1 MGGMGLVFNI
11 AKDALVA
18 QRYSMDVTAHNIAN
32 VDTPGYSKQD
42 PVIAARTSTPVNG
55 LNFGTGADLEAITR
69 NSDQLLE
76 NRLMKQKSSLLSSQ
90 EMASYLRVLEGVFNE
105 NTETSIS
112 ALLSDFWNQWHEISI
127 NPDGP
132 PERMA
137 LYEQGNLLSEQ
148 FMLLD
153 QEMSQMV
160 VDLTKSVN
168 AGIGKVNQ
176 IAAEIAETNNKI
188 TGLELDHPAADIR
201 DKRNALVSELS
212 GYLDITTFEQSNGTL
227 TVVSAKGAIL
237 VQDDL
242 SYDLE
247 MGGVDGDRVM
257 WQSSGSTTIDITDH
271 ITNGSING
279 WLDMRDEVIAE
290 TRLDLDAMVKELV
303 WIVNEQHSQG
313 VGVKLFEPGMTLTG
327 SYQTNTDLGDL
338 PFGDRI
344 QFVANAFE
352 LWIEDR
358 TVPGNPVIANVTID
372 LNALNGNSTLADL
385 ANAINAQIAG
395 AGLAGVTADG
405 SGTSLELTA
414 NNNTAFGF
422 SDDVSGILAAL
433 GVNTFFKG
441 FGSGTIGM
449 NDTLTDNEYIAAGM
463 IDGVGNYVEGDNANA
478 LAIADLQFTSTPI
491 EQWTV
496 DRANGNTVVNVTSTI
511 EEYYH
516 SLVGAIGITS
526 SSVSRGMVFEE
537 EMVSS
542 LQEMRDAIS
551 AVSLDEEMT
560 NLIKYQHAYASAAK
574 LITAADEMLQTL
586 LDMK

>member
-11 AKDALVA
+11 AKSALIA
-18 QRYSMDVTAHNIAN
+18 HRYSMDVTAHNIAN
-32 VDTPGYSKQD
+32 VDTPGYSRQD
-42 PVIAARTSTPVNG
+42 PVMVARSAENVNG
-55 LNFGTGADLEAITR
+55 LNFGNGADIETITR

-76 NRLMKQKSSLLSSQ
+76 NRLMKQKSSLLSSE
-90 EMASYLRVLEGVFNE
+90 EMTSYLRVLEGVFNE

-112 ALLSDFWNQWHEISI
+112 AALSDFWNQWHEIST

-132 PERMA
+132 SERIA
-137 LYEQGNLLSEQ
+137 LYDHSTLLSER
-148 FMLLD
+148 FLILD
-153 QEMSQMV
+153 EEMSRMV
-160 VDLTKSVN
+160 VDLNKSVS

-176 IAAEIAETNNKI
+176 ITAEIAEANRKI
-188 TGLELDHPAADIR
+188 TGLELDQPAADLR
-201 DKRNALVSELS
+201 DKRNNLISELT
-212 GYLDITTFEQSNGTL
+212 GYLDVNTFEQSNGTV

-237 VQDDL
+237 VQDDS
-242 SYDLE
+242 SYDLA
-247 MGGVDGDRVM
+247 MGGVDGDRVI
-257 WQSSGSTTIDITDH
+257 WQSSGSNTIDITDH

-290 TRLDLDAMVKELV
+290 TRLDLDAMAKEFI
-303 WIVNEQHSQG
+303 WMVNGQHSQG

-327 SYQTNTDLGDL
+327 SYQTSTDLGDL
-338 PFGDRI
+338 PYGDRI

-358 TVPGNPVIANVTID
+358 TNPGSPVMNNVTID
-372 LNALNGNSTLADL
+372 LSALNSNSTLTDL

-405 SGTSLELTA
+405 SGTSMELTA
-414 NNNTAFGF
+414 DNNTAFGF
-422 SDDVSGILAAL
+422 SDDTSNILAAL
-433 GVNTFFKG
+433 GVNTFFEG

-449 NDTLTDNEYIAAGM
+449 NNTLTDHEYIAAGR
-463 IDGVGNYVEGDNANA
+463 IDGVGNYPSGDNSNA
-478 LAIADLQFTSTPI
+478 LAMTDLQFTSTPI
-491 EQWTV
+491 ERWTV

-511 EEYYH
+511 EDYYH
-516 SLVGAIGITS
+516 SLVGAIGLTS
-526 SSVSRGMVFEE
+526 SSVSRGMGFQE
-537 EMVSS
+537 EMVTK

-574 LITAADEMLQTL
+574 LITIADEMLQTL

>member
-11 AKDALVA
+11 AKDALIA

-32 VDTPGYSKQD
+32 VDTPGYSRQD
-42 PVIAARTSTPVNG
+42 PVLAARISTPVNG
-55 LNFGTGADLEAITR
+55 LNFGTGADIDAITR

-76 NRLMKQKSSLLSSQ
+76 NRLMKQKSSLLSSE
-90 EMASYLRVLEGVFNE
+90 EMASYLRVLEGIFNE

-132 PERMA
+132 SERMA
-137 LYEQGNLLSEQ
+137 LHEQGNLLSDQ
-148 FMLLD
+148 LLLLD
-153 QEMSQMV
+153 GEMSQMV
-160 VDLTKSVN
+160 VDLTKSVS
-168 AGIGKVNQ
+168 AGISKVNQ
-176 IAAEIAETNNKI
+176 ITAEIAETNQKV
-188 TGLELDHPAADIR
+188 TGLELDQPAADLR
-201 DKRNALVSELS
+201 DKRNTLISELS
-212 GYLDITTFEQSNGTL
+212 GYLDITTFEQSNGTV

-237 VQDDL
+237 VQDDS
-242 SYDLE
+242 SYDLAL
-247 MGGVDGDRVM
+247 GGVDGDRVI
-257 WQSSGSTTIDITDH
+257 WQSSGSTMIDITDH

-290 TRLDLDAMVKELV
+290 TRLDLDAMVKEFI
-303 WIVNEQHSQG
+303 WMVNGQHSQG
-313 VGVKLFEPGMTLTG
+313 VGAKLFEPGMTLTG
-327 SYQTNTDLGDL
+327 SYQTSTDLGDL
-338 PFGDRI
+338 QFGNRI

-358 TVPGNPVIANVTID
+358 TIPGNPVMNNVTID
-372 LNALNGNSTLADL
+372 LSGLNGGSTLTDL
-385 ANAINAQIAG
+385 ATEINNQIAG

-414 NNNTAFGF
+414 DNNTAFGF
-422 SDDVSGILAAL
+422 SDDASGILAAL
-433 GVNTFFKG
+433 GVNTFFEG

-449 NDTLTDNEYIAAGM
+449 NNTLTDHEYIAAGR
-463 IDGVGNYVEGDNANA
+463 IDNGGNYPSGDNTNA
-478 LAIADLQFTSTPI
+478 LAMTDLQFTSTPI

-496 DRANGNTVVNVTSTI
+496 DRANGNTVVNITSTI
-511 EEYYH
+511 EDYYH
-516 SLVGAIGITS
+516 SLVGAIGLTS
-526 SSVSRGMVFEE
+526 SSVSRGMVFQED
-537 EMVSS
+537 MVAK
-542 LQEMRDAIS
+542 LQDMRDAIS

-574 LITAADEMLQTL
+574 LISAADEMLQTL

>member
-11 AKDALVA
+11 AKAALIA

-32 VDTPGYSKQD
+32 VDTPGYSRQNPAMK
-42 PVIAARTSTPVNG
+42 ARTSTIING
-55 LNFGTGADLEAITR
+55 LNFGTGANVEAITR
-69 NSDQLLE
+69 SSDQLLE
-76 NRLMKQKSSLLSSQ
+76 NRLMKQKSSLLSSE
-90 EMASYLRVLEGVFNE
+90 EMASYLRVMEGVFNE

-132 PERMA
+132 SERMA
-137 LYEQGNLLSEQ
+137 LHEQGTLLSEQ
-148 FMLLD
+148 FLLLD
-153 QEMSQMV
+153 GEMSQMV
-160 VDLTKSVN
+160 VDLTKSVS

-176 IAAEIAETNNKI
+176 ITAEIAETNRKI
-188 TGLELDHPAADIR
+188 TGLELDQPAGDIR
-201 DKRNALVSELS
+201 DKRNTLISELS
-212 GYLDITTFEQSNGTL
+212 GYLDITAFEQHNGTL

-237 VQDDL
+237 VQDDG

-247 MGGVDGDRVM
+247 MGGVDGDRVI
-257 WQSSGSTTIDITDH
+257 WQSSGSNTIDITSH

-290 TRLDLDAMVKELV
+290 TRLDLDAMVKEFI
-303 WIVNEQHSQG
+303 WTVNGQHSQG

-327 SYQTNTDLGDL
+327 SDQTNTDLGDL
-338 PFGDRI
+338 PFGNRI

-358 TVPGNPVIANVTID
+358 SGGAPVMNNVTID
-372 LNALNGNSTLADL
+372 LSGLNSNSTLTNL

-405 SGTSLELTA
+405 SGTSITFTA
-414 NNNTAFGF
+414 DNNTAFGF
-422 SDDVSGILAAL
+422 SDDASNILAAL
-433 GVNTFFKG
+433 GVNTFFEG

-449 NDTLTDNEYIAAGM
+449 NDTLTDHEYIAAGR
-463 IDGVGNYVEGDNANA
+463 IDIGGNYPSGDNTNA
-478 LAIADLQFTSTPI
+478 LAMTDLQFTSTPI

-496 DRANGNTVVNVTSTI
+496 DRVNGNTVVNVTSTI
-511 EEYYH
+511 EDYYH
-516 SLVGAIGITS
+516 SLVGAIGLTS
-526 SSVSRGMVFEE
+526 SSVSRGMVFQE
-537 EMVSS
+537 EMVAK
-542 LQEMRDAIS
+542 LQDMRDAIS

-574 LITAADEMLQTL
+574 LISAADEMLQTL

>member
-32 VDTPGYSKQD
+32 VDTQGYSRQD
-42 PVIAARTSTPVNG
+42 PVLAARTSTPING
-55 LNFGTGADLEAITR
+55 LNFGTGADLESITR

-76 NRLMKQKSSLLSSQ
+76 NRLMKQKSSLLSSE

-132 PERMA
+132 SERMA
-137 LYEQGNLLSEQ
+137 LHEQGNLLSEQ
-148 FMLLD
+148 FLLLD
-153 QEMSQMV
+153 REMSQMV
-160 VDLTKSVN
+160 VDLTKSVS

-176 IAAEIAETNNKI
+176 ITAEIAETNQKI
-188 TGLELDHPAADIR
+188 TGLELDHSAADLR
-201 DKRNALVSELS
+201 DKRNTLISELS

-227 TVVSAKGAIL
+227 TVVTAKGAIL
-237 VQDDL
+237 VQDGS

-257 WQSSGSTTIDITDH
+257 WHSSGGTTIDITDH

-279 WLDMRDEVIAE
+279 WLDMRDEVVAE
-290 TRLDLDAMVKELV
+290 SRLDLDAMVKELI
-303 WIVNEQHSQG
+303 WMVNGQHSQG

-327 SYQTNTDLGDL
+327 SYQTSTDLGDL
-338 PFGDRI
+338 PYGDRI

-358 TVPGNPVIANVTID
+358 TVPANPVMSNVTID
-372 LNALNGNSTLADL
+372 LSALNSNSTLTDL

-405 SGTSLELTA
+405 SGTSIEFTA
-414 NNNTAFGF
+414 DNNTAFGF
-422 SDDVSGILAAL
+422 SDDASNILAAL

-441 FGSGTIGM
+441 FGSGTIGVY
-449 NDTLTDNEYIAAGM
+449 DTLTDNEYIAAGM
-463 IDGVGNYVEGDNANA
+463 IDGAGNYVEGDNANA

-516 SLVGAIGITS
+516 SLVGAIGLTS
-526 SSVSRGMVFEE
+526 SSVSRGMVFQE
-537 EMVSS
+537 EMVMK

>member
-11 AKDALVA
+11 AKDALIA

-32 VDTPGYSKQD
+32 VDTQGYSRQD
-42 PVIAARTSTPVNG
+42 PVLAARTSTPVNG
-55 LNFGTGADLEAITR
+55 LNFGTGADIEAITR

-76 NRLMKQKSSLLSSQ
+76 NRLMKQKSSLLSSE

-132 PERMA
+132 SERMA
-137 LYEQGNLLSEQ
+137 LHEQGNLLSEQ
-148 FMLLD
+148 FLLLD

-160 VDLTKSVN
+160 VDLTKSVS

-176 IAAEIAETNNKI
+176 ITAEIAETNQKI
-188 TGLELDHPAADIR
+188 TGLELDHSAADLR
-201 DKRNALVSELS
+201 DKRNTLISELS
-212 GYLDITTFEQSNGTL
+212 GYLDITTFEQSNGTI

-237 VQDDL
+237 VQDGS
-242 SYDLE
+242 SYDLQ
-247 MGGVDGDRVM
+247 MGGVDGDRVI
-257 WQSSGSTTIDITDH
+257 WQSSGSTMIDITDH

-290 TRLDLDAMVKELV
+290 TRMDLDAMVKEFI
-303 WIVNEQHSQG
+303 WIANRQHSQG

-338 PFGDRI
+338 PYGDRI

-358 TVPGNPVIANVTID
+358 TVPANPVMSNVTID
-372 LNALNGNSTLADL
+372 LSALNSNSTLTDL

-405 SGTSLELTA
+405 SGTSIELTA
-414 NNNTAFGF
+414 DNNTAFGF
-422 SDDVSGILAAL
+422 SDDASNILAAL
-433 GVNTFFKG
+433 GVNTFFEG
-441 FGSGTIGM
+441 FGSGTIGV
-449 NDTLTDNEYIAAGM
+449 NDTLTDNEYIAAGR
-463 IDGVGNYVEGDNANA
+463 IDVGGNYPSGDNTNA
-478 LAIADLQFTSTPI
+478 LAMADLQFTSTPI

-496 DRANGNTVVNVTSTI
+496 DRVNGNTVVNVTSTI
-511 EEYYH
+511 EDYYH
-516 SLVGAIGITS
+516 SLVGAIGLTS
-526 SSVSRGMVFEE
+526 SSVSRGMVFQED
-537 EMVSS
+537 MVMK

-574 LITAADEMLQTL
+574 LITAADEMLRTL

>member
-1 MGGMGLVFNI
+1 MGGMGLIFNI
-11 AKDALVA
+11 AKDALIA

-32 VDTPGYSKQD
+32 VDTPGYSRQD
-42 PVIAARTSTPVNG
+42 PVMVARTSTPVNG
-55 LNFGTGADLEAITR
+55 LNFGTGADIAAITR

-76 NRLMKQKSSLLSSQ
+76 NRLMKQKSSLLSSE
-90 EMASYLRVLEGVFNE
+90 EMTSYLRVLEGVFNE

-132 PERMA
+132 SERMA
-137 LYEQGNLLSEQ
+137 LHEQGTLLSEQ
-148 FMLLD
+148 FLLLD
-153 QEMSQMV
+153 GEMSQMV
-160 VDLTKSVN
+160 VDLTKSVS

-176 IAAEIAETNNKI
+176 ITAEIAETNRKI
-188 TGLELDHPAADIR
+188 TGLELDQSAGDLR
-201 DKRNALVSELS
+201 DKRNTLISELA
-212 GYLDITTFEQSNGTL
+212 GYLDITAFEQHNGTL
-227 TVVSAKGAIL
+227 TVVTAKGAIL
-237 VQDDL
+237 VQDGS

-247 MGGVDGDRVM
+247 MGGVDGDRVI
-257 WQSSGSTTIDITDH
+257 WRSSGSTMIDITDH

-290 TRLDLDAMVKELV
+290 TRLDLDAMVKEFI
-303 WIVNEQHSQG
+303 WMVNGQHSQG
-313 VGVKLFEPGMTLTG
+313 VGAKLFEPGTTLTG

-358 TVPGNPVIANVTID
+358 TIPGNPVMNNVTID
-372 LNALNGNSTLADL
+372 LSGLNGGSTLTDL
-385 ANAINAQIAG
+385 ATEINNQIAG

-414 NNNTAFGF
+414 DNNTAFGF
-422 SDDVSGILAAL
+422 SDDASGILAAL
-433 GVNTFFKG
+433 GVNTFFEG

-449 NDTLTDNEYIAAGM
+449 NNTLTDHEYIAAGR
-463 IDGVGNYVEGDNANA
+463 IDNGGNYPSGDNTNA
-478 LAIADLQFTSTPI
+478 LAMTDLQFTSTPI

-496 DRANGNTVVNVTSTI
+496 DRVNGNTVVNVTSTS
-511 EEYYH
+511 EDYYH
-516 SLVGAIGITS
+516 SLVGAIGLTS
-526 SSVSRGMVFEE
+526 SSVSRGMVFQE
-537 EMVSS
+537 EMVAK
-542 LQEMRDAIS
+542 LQDMRDAIS

-574 LITAADEMLQTL
+574 LISAADEMLQTL

>member
-11 AKDALVA
+11 AKDALIA

-32 VDTPGYSKQD
+32 VDTPGYSRQD
-42 PVIAARTSTPVNG
+42 PVLGARTSTPVNG
-55 LNFGTGADLEAITR
+55 LNFGTGADINAITR

-76 NRLMKQKSSLLSSQ
+76 NRLMKQKSSLLSSE

-132 PERMA
+132 SERMA
-137 LYEQGNLLSEQ
+137 LHEQGNLLSEQ
-148 FMLLD
+148 LLLLD
-153 QEMSQMV
+153 GEMSQMV
-160 VDLTKSVN
+160 VDLTKSVS

-176 IAAEIAETNNKI
+176 ITAEIAETNQKI
-188 TGLELDHPAADIR
+188 TGLELDQPAADLR
-201 DKRNALVSELS
+201 DKRNNLISELT
-212 GYLDITTFEQSNGTL
+212 GYLDVNTFEQSNGTV

-237 VQDDL
+237 VQDDS
-242 SYDLE
+242 SYDLA
-247 MGGVDGDRVM
+247 MGGVDGDRVI
-257 WQSSGSTTIDITDH
+257 WQSSGSNTIDITDH

-290 TRLDLDAMVKELV
+290 TRLDLDAMAKEFI
-303 WIVNEQHSQG
+303 WMVNGQHSQG

-327 SYQTNTDLGDL
+327 SYQTSTDLGDL
-338 PFGDRI
+338 PYGDRI

-358 TVPGNPVIANVTID
+358 TNPGNPVMNNVTID
-372 LNALNGNSTLADL
+372 LSALNSNSTLTDL

-405 SGTSLELTA
+405 SGTSMELTA
-414 NNNTAFGF
+414 DNNTAFGF
-422 SDDVSGILAAL
+422 SDDTSNILAAL
-433 GVNTFFKG
+433 GVNTFFEG

-449 NDTLTDNEYIAAGM
+449 NNTLTDHEYIAAGR
-463 IDGVGNYVEGDNANA
+463 IDGVGNYPSGDNSNA
-478 LAIADLQFTSTPI
+478 LAMTDLQFTSTPI
-491 EQWTV
+491 ERWTV

-511 EEYYH
+511 EDYYH
-516 SLVGAIGITS
+516 SLVGAIGLTS
-526 SSVSRGMVFEE
+526 SSVSRGMVFQED
-537 EMVSS
+537 MVTK

-574 LITAADEMLQTL
+574 LITVADEMLQTL